1 MAATRRQSAPAN
13 PGGREALPG
22 QVVLVLQGGGAVG
35 AFQVGV
41 YEAMHEAGIE
51 PEWVIGTSIGAING
65 AIVAGNRVADRLERL
80 TAFWETV
87 RTDLP
92 AANPWWP
99 GAGDAMANLGI
110 FLHGVPGFFD
120 PNPQALWGMR
130 TPLGVERASFYDTAA
145 LRTTLLGL
153 VDFGRLKEKQV
164 RLSLGAVGV
173 AHGEMRY
180 FDSRDTDLGL
190 DHVMASGALPP
201 AFPAV
206 RIDGEAYWDGGIY
219 SNTPIEAV
227 LDDNPRRDSVIFA
240 VQLWNPRGPEPESI
254 LQVLGRQKE
263 IQYASRSASHLRRQD
278 QIHRLRHVIREL
290 ARRLPEKARDDPG
303 VRKLES
309 YGCATRMHLIN
320 LLAPRLEGE
329 DVSRDI
335 DFSSAGV
342 RTRREAGYAVARRM
356 IEQRPW
362 QREGAPLDGIIV
374 HEAALGV
381 TQRAG

>member
-1 MAATRRQSAPAN
+1 MTQD
-13 PGGREALPG
+13 GRDALPG
-22 QVVLVLQGGGAVG
+22 QIVLVLQGGGALG

-51 PEWVIGTSIGAING
+51 PDWVIGTSIGAING
-65 AIVAGNRVADRLERL
+65 AIIAGNRAADRLERL

-87 RTDLP
+87 CTDSP
-92 AANPWWP
+92 AAIPWWP
-99 GAGDAMANLGI
+99 DAGNAMANLGV
-110 FLHGVPGFFD
+110 FMRGVPGFFE

-130 TPLGVERASFYDTAA
+130 TRLGVERASYYDTAA
-145 LRTTLLGL
+145 LRATLLGL

-180 FDSRDTDLGL
+180 FDSRDADLGL

-201 AFPAV
+201 AFAAV

-219 SNTPIEAV
+219 SNTPVEAV

-240 VQLWNPRGPEPESI
+240 VQMWNPSGPEPESI
-254 LQVLGRQKE
+254 LEVLGRQKE
-263 IQYASRSASHLRRQD
+263 IQYASRAQSHLRRQD

-290 ARRLPEKARDDPG
+290 ARRLPDTVRDDAG
-303 VRKLES
+303 ARELES
-309 YGCATRMHLIN
+309 YGCATRMHLVN

-329 DVSRDI
+329 DLNRDI
-335 DFSSAGV
+335 DFTSAGV
-342 RTRREAGYAVARRM
+342 RARREAGYAAARRM
-356 IEQRPW
+356 IEQQPW
-362 QREGAPLDGIIV
+362 KREGAPLDGIVV
-374 HEAALGV
+374 HEVG
-381 TQRAG
+381 